1 MEKKAQLA
9 AKKISK
15 EYKKIREAN
24 AKKKDNRTLQQLID
38 DDFIPIE
45 KNNKNIKQ
53 IIDDRT
59 YQQLKDDGFIALES
73 DEDIEPITHVRKKKK
88 KELQKIETNNEIEKL
103 ATNRSKTMAANKIL
117 KKFKNMKKTKKNFLV
132 NEEDL
137 EIINYNKND
146 QEISDFSEPE
156 DLL

>member
-1 MEKKAQLA
+1 MKLQVLILEKNAQLA

-24 AKKKDNRTLQQLID
+24 AKKKDNRALQQLID

-45 KNNKNIKQ
+45 KNNKNVKQ

-73 DEDIEPITHVRKKKK
+73 NEDIEPITHVRKKKK
-88 KELQKIETNNEIEKL
+88 KNYKRLKPIMKLRNWQQIKARPWLQI
-103 ATNRSKTMAANKIL
+103 
-117 KKFKNMKKTKKNFLV
+117 KF
-132 NEEDL
+132 
-137 EIINYNKND
+137 
-146 QEISDFSEPE
+146 
-156 DLL
+156 